1 MLSREKNIGYLNRN
15 KTTMKHLILTALF
28 IFLGTSLACGQETEK
43 VNLTIEFTVTKYDK
57 GSIYLALYNSA
68 ETYMKT
74 GYKASNVEV
83 SDGKAKISFENIE
96 KGTYAFSMFHDVN
109 GNEKMDKNFMG
120 IPKEPYGFSNDKKG
134 KFGPPDFE
142 KVKFDL
148 EKDETIQVSIK

>member
-15 KTTMKHLILTALF
+15 KTTMKNLILTALF
-28 IFLGTSLACGQETEK
+28 IFLGTDLAFSQENET

-68 ETYMKT
+68 GTYMKQ
-74 GYKASNVEV
+74 GYMSSHAEV
-83 SDGKAKISFENIE
+83 HEGKAKISFENIE

-142 KVKFDL
+142 KVKFELD
-148 EKDETIQVSIK
+148 KNETIQVSIK